1 MELVYNSDNGNSR
14 TKRKSG
20 DIMIHTW
27 TKIKDKLENDYL
39 ADSLKKRI
47 KYFATSYSKCPDHEG
62 RAAIVLDGKQVIA
75 GSYCEQWSKAPLLPR
90 DDTLER
96 RLHYEFPFMDNTA
109 LKYSQFDQRCF
120 YQAFYEFDNQS
131 IDKSLASDNL
141 LVRIF
146 AILDR
151 RVGKRTLY
159 KLKENIE
166 SEPEIFQLFYN
177 IRIEAEG
184 IH

>member
-1 MELVYNSDNGNSR
+1 
-14 TKRKSG
+14 
-20 DIMIHTW
+20 MIHTW
-27 TKIKDKLENDYL
+27 SKIREKLENDYL

-47 KYFATSYSKCPDHEG
+47 KYFAASYSKCPDHEG
-62 RAAIVLDGKQVIA
+62 RAAILLDGQQVIA
-75 GSYCEQWSKAPLLPR
+75 GSYYEQWSKASLLPK
-90 DDTLER
+90 DETLET

-131 IDKSLASDNL
+131 IAKSLASENL

-151 RVGKRTLY
+151 RVGKRTLF
-159 KLKENIE
+159 KIKQNIE
-166 SEPEIFQLFYN
+166 SEPEIFQIFYN

-184 IH
+184 IR

>member
-1 MELVYNSDNGNSR
+1 
-14 TKRKSG
+14 
-20 DIMIHTW
+20 MIHTW
-27 TKIKDKLENDYL
+27 SKIRDKLENDYL

-62 RAAIVLDGKQVIA
+62 RAAILLDGKQVIA
-75 GSYCEQWSKAPLLPR
+75 GSYCEQWSKASLLPK
-90 DDTLER
+90 DDTLEI

-120 YQAFYEFDNQS
+120 YKAFYEFDNQS
-131 IDKSLASDNL
+131 IDRSLTSSNL

-151 RVGKRTLY
+151 RVGKRRLY
-159 KLKENIE
+159 KIKENIE
-166 SEPEIFQLFYN
+166 SEPEIFQIFFN
-177 IRIEAEG
+177 IRIEAEE
-184 IH
+184 I